1 MKGYPTDE
9 ELNFLIERLEEQ
21 ELYAPAHLKEEI
33 MNRAFPKQTEQA
45 QPKYKSAKSKPITLF
60 TYRLKIVAGMAAA
73 LIMLALIPL
82 QAEADARTDDFL
94 AEQKRMEA
102 MEQKYFENSSNNVNS
117 YLNEGTRLIDN
128 EINSW
133 FDLTEKFR

>member
-33 MNRAFPKQTEQA
+33 MSRAFPKQTEQA
-45 QPKYKSAKSKPITLF
+45 QPEYKSAKPEPITLF

-102 MEQKYFENSSNNVNS
+102 MEQKYFESSSNNVNS